1 MAPPRERTTEDKTS
15 LPPLFSLAAIF
26 RFRSASTREPA
37 FSQIPRGGI
46 PSRKP
51 SPRIE
56 NSCSSPVEMTHIA
69 PIDEQRSPSF
79 HSNPARSAFIFY
91 IFDSNVRLDGPL
103 NLADTSSAE
112 CSRLCTLDE
121 PFSRDSKIERKGGGG
136 GERKGGGREI
146 RGNVFPRRMRV
157 DLGADS
163 HRGIGHDLRSPSD
176 DWIMRVFAILFGR
189 NHPLPSIL
197 HAVDESNLGFS
208 KFNSQLTASG
218 LFKRFVMEF
227 EVR

>member
-1 MAPPRERTTEDKTS
+1 
-15 LPPLFSLAAIF
+15 
-26 RFRSASTREPA
+26 
-37 FSQIPRGGI
+37 
-46 PSRKP
+46 
-51 SPRIE
+51 
-56 NSCSSPVEMTHIA
+56 MTHIA

-189 NHPLPSIL
+189 NPPSTRVYLRSCTRLTKASLPGIL
-197 HAVDESNLGFS
+197 KIQF
-208 KFNSQLTASG
+208 TAYFEYSTG

-227 EVR
+227 KVR

>member
-1 MAPPRERTTEDKTS
+1 
-15 LPPLFSLAAIF
+15 
-26 RFRSASTREPA
+26 
-37 FSQIPRGGI
+37 
-46 PSRKP
+46 
-51 SPRIE
+51 
-56 NSCSSPVEMTHIA
+56 MTHIA

-136 GERKGGGREI
+136 GGERKGGGREI

-176 DWIMRVFAILFGR
+176 DWIMRVFAILFGH

-197 HAVDESNLGFS
+197 HAVDESES
-208 KFNSQLTASG
+208 SWDSQNSIHSLLRVQY
-218 LFKRFVMEF
+218 RII
-227 EVR
+227 

>member
-1 MAPPRERTTEDKTS
+1 
-15 LPPLFSLAAIF
+15 
-26 RFRSASTREPA
+26 
-37 FSQIPRGGI
+37 
-46 PSRKP
+46 
-51 SPRIE
+51 
-56 NSCSSPVEMTHIA
+56 MTHIA

-136 GERKGGGREI
+136 GGERKGGGREI

-189 NHPLPSIL
+189 NHPRRVSTFDL
-197 HAVDESNLGFS
+197 ARG
-208 KFNSQLTASG
+208 
-218 LFKRFVMEF
+218 
-227 EVR
+227 

>member
-1 MAPPRERTTEDKTS
+1 MLLS
-15 LPPLFSLAAIF
+15 
-26 RFRSASTREPA
+26 
-37 FSQIPRGGI
+37 
-46 PSRKP
+46 SRNDP
-51 SPRIE
+51 HSP
-56 NSCSSPVEMTHIA
+56 
-69 PIDEQRSPSF
+69 DQRSPSF

-136 GERKGGGREI
+136 GGERKGGGREI

-189 NHPLPSIL
+189 NPPSTRVYLRSCTRLTKASLPGIL
-197 HAVDESNLGFS
+197 KIQF
-208 KFNSQLTASG
+208 TAYFEYSTG

-227 EVR
+227 KVR